1 LQARTENA
9 CILTARAAHCKRAT
23 VVAGRAEFPAEF
35 PADVNRALRDK
46 PPSLARQFRR
56 QFPPPFPAVMP
67 ITREQIARI
76 AHLARL
82 ATAPA
87 EAAEAEEY
95 AAQLSRILELVEQM
109 NRIDTDGVA
118 PLSHPQQL
126 AEAALRLRAD
136 EVTETD
142 RRADYQLIAPAAAD
156 GLYLVPRVIE

>member
-1 LQARTENA
+1 
-9 CILTARAAHCKRAT
+9 
-23 VVAGRAEFPAEF
+23 
-35 PADVNRALRDK
+35 
-46 PPSLARQFRR
+46 
-56 QFPPPFPAVMP
+56 MP

-87 EAAEAEEY
+87 DATETAETAEAEEY

-142 RRADYQLIAPAAAD
+142 RRADYQRIAPAAED

>member
-1 LQARTENA
+1 
-9 CILTARAAHCKRAT
+9 
-23 VVAGRAEFPAEF
+23 
-35 PADVNRALRDK
+35 
-46 PPSLARQFRR
+46 
-56 QFPPPFPAVMP
+56 MP

-95 AAQLSRILELVEQM
+95 AAQLSRIVELVEQM

-118 PLSHPQQL
+118 PLSHPQPL

-142 RRADYQLIAPAAAD
+142 RRADYQRIAPAAAD

>member
-1 LQARTENA
+1 
-9 CILTARAAHCKRAT
+9 
-23 VVAGRAEFPAEF
+23 
-35 PADVNRALRDK
+35 
-46 PPSLARQFRR
+46 
-56 QFPPPFPAVMP
+56 MP

-82 ATAPA
+82 ATAPAETTEDA

-142 RRADYQLIAPAAAD
+142 RRADYQRIAPAAED

>member
-1 LQARTENA
+1 
-9 CILTARAAHCKRAT
+9 
-23 VVAGRAEFPAEF
+23 
-35 PADVNRALRDK
+35 
-46 PPSLARQFRR
+46 
-56 QFPPPFPAVMP
+56 MP

-82 ATAPA
+82 ATAPAEATETA

-118 PLSHPQQL
+118 PLSHPQPL

-142 RRADYQLIAPAAAD
+142 RRADYQRIAPAAED

>member
-1 LQARTENA
+1 
-9 CILTARAAHCKRAT
+9 
-23 VVAGRAEFPAEF
+23 
-35 PADVNRALRDK
+35 
-46 PPSLARQFRR
+46 
-56 QFPPPFPAVMP
+56 MP

-87 EAAEAEEY
+87 EAAETAEAEEY
-95 AAQLSRILELVEQM
+95 AVQLSRILELVEQM

-142 RRADYQLIAPAAAD
+142 RRADYQRIAPAAED

>member
-1 LQARTENA
+1 
-9 CILTARAAHCKRAT
+9 
-23 VVAGRAEFPAEF
+23 
-35 PADVNRALRDK
+35 
-46 PPSLARQFRR
+46 
-56 QFPPPFPAVMP
+56 MP

-82 ATAPA
+82 ATAPADAAETA

-109 NRIDTDGVA
+109 NRIDTDGIA

-142 RRADYQLIAPAAAD
+142 RRADYQRIAPAAED

>member
-1 LQARTENA
+1 
-9 CILTARAAHCKRAT
+9 
-23 VVAGRAEFPAEF
+23 
-35 PADVNRALRDK
+35 
-46 PPSLARQFRR
+46 
-56 QFPPPFPAVMP
+56 MP

-87 EAAEAEEY
+87 DATETAETAEAEEY

-109 NRIDTDGVA
+109 NRIDTNGVA

-142 RRADYQLIAPAAAD
+142 RRADYQRIAPAAED

>member
-1 LQARTENA
+1 
-9 CILTARAAHCKRAT
+9 
-23 VVAGRAEFPAEF
+23 
-35 PADVNRALRDK
+35 
-46 PPSLARQFRR
+46 
-56 QFPPPFPAVMP
+56 MP

>member
-1 LQARTENA
+1 
-9 CILTARAAHCKRAT
+9 
-23 VVAGRAEFPAEF
+23 
-35 PADVNRALRDK
+35 
-46 PPSLARQFRR
+46 
-56 QFPPPFPAVMP
+56 MP

-82 ATAPA
+82 ATAPAETTEDA

-109 NRIDTDGVA
+109 NRIDTNGVA

-142 RRADYQLIAPAAAD
+142 RRADYQRIAPAAED